1 MCKELKSKVVQTWK
15 DGADRLY
22 NNAKSIMS
30 EISRS
35 PSELSRSRTH
45 SREFVFP
52 QKNKSAH
59 QDAEMPDSDEDES
72 F

>member
-1 MCKELKSKVVQTWK
+1 MRDDIISEVCKELKGKVMQTWK

-35 PSELSRSRTH
+35 PSELSRSRAH
-45 SREFVFP
+45 SKEFVFP
-52 QKNKSAH
+52 ASKGG
-59 QDAEMPDSDEDES
+59 
-72 F
+72 